1 MNSFVRRCLLS
12 AALCALVAA
21 PASAQDT
28 SSRQEVRPAVASN
41 WGDTGLWFVPTAEVL
56 RPGGWA
62 FAAYRTELD
71 FRQGSTDVAYYP
83 GALAIG
89 AGPRTEIFGAVR
101 AVTSIDRDARP
112 LFAPVTTPTGGI
124 VNEYPF
130 VREQWTGNNFG
141 DTYVGTKINLLSEHR
156 RQPFAM
162 AVRGTVKLPTAGE
175 DNVGTGQFDYFGDA
189 VFSKEANRAVEFAGF
204 AGYAFRGDPAGVSLS
219 DGFRWGFGAAFGA
232 RSVLRFTT
240 ELHGEIP
247 VNETVLVSPGAI
259 VGTDG
264 SVSPILTD
272 LDSRVNLAAGVTWQH
287 PSGML
292 LGVGMNYRLGIEG
305 QSAVGLQLRLG
316 FHSGVR
322 IFTPPPPEPPAPRR
336 VEATPEPAPAAPIA
350 KVPEPEAPASRP
362 LPAPPANRLPTV
374 RAECEPCRVEV
385 GQMVT
390 VRATG
395 QDPDGDALRA
405 RWTAPTGAITDP
417 QATLTQWR
425 AQTAPGKVVLR
436 VTADDGRGGTAS
448 DTVTI
453 EVVPLRVLA
462 DVQFGLDSSTLRPD
476 ALKTLTA
483 ALKALND
490 LPSMRLQIEGYASPE
505 GSPEYNKALSERR
518 ARAVRDYLT
527 SRGIAASRLTI
538 AAYGEE
544 RLKYDDSQE
553 ASRALNRRA
562 ALIIE

>member
-1 MNSFVRRCLLS
+1 
-12 AALCALVAA
+12 
-21 PASAQDT
+21 
-28 SSRQEVRPAVASN
+28 
-41 WGDTGLWFVPTAEVL
+41 
-56 RPGGWA
+56 
-62 FAAYRTELD
+62 
-71 FRQGSTDVAYYP
+71 
-83 GALAIG
+83 
-89 AGPRTEIFGAVR
+89 
-101 AVTSIDRDARP
+101 
-112 LFAPVTTPTGGI
+112 
-124 VNEYPF
+124 
-130 VREQWTGNNFG
+130 
-141 DTYVGTKINLLSEHR
+141 
-156 RQPFAM
+156 
-162 AVRGTVKLPTAGE
+162 
-175 DNVGTGQFDYFGDA
+175 
-189 VFSKEANRAVEFAGF
+189 
-204 AGYAFRGDPAGVSLS
+204 VSLS